1 MTHPQVMF
9 FSTCVFRK
17 LTEINNKTH
26 QKAVLRIYDQVQF
39 IIPSQKGV
47 QSLVV
52 VVGWGPLDQS
62 QSRKVAARH
71 QPVVRA
77 NFVTLMSKLK
87 RVKSIFLWLC
97 RLLVVMAGL
106 VQAGTSEPFSV
117 IAVLHV
123 PQEEE

>member
-1 MTHPQVMF
+1 M
-9 FSTCVFRK
+9 
-17 LTEINNKTH
+17 
-26 QKAVLRIYDQVQF
+26 LRVYDQVQI

-47 QSLVV
+47 QSVVV

-62 QSRKVAARH
+62 QSPKVAARH

-87 RVKSIFLWLC
+87 RVKSIDFFLWLC
-97 RLLVVMAGL
+97 RLLVVMVGL
-106 VQAGTSEPFSV
+106 MQVGTSEPFSV